1 MKDKG
6 MVSSFLITKLGVFL
20 AIFLLLAASID
31 TYSSFE
37 RSKNREMNEKI
48 ASFVIDSIEEADS
61 LPGNVHME
69 RKVPD
74 HCESYELKISGT
86 AEKSQTVEVSI
97 IESGKVKKSTLLDS
111 RINGGNFEI
120 EEKNP
125 DKIIISK
132 DNGLRLEVV

>member
-31 TYSSFE
+31 TYHSFE
-37 RSKNREMNEKI
+37 RSRNRVKKEEI
-48 ASFVIDSIEEADS
+48 AGFVIDSIEEADS

-69 RKVPD
+69 RKVPALD
-74 HCESYELKISGT
+74 QSYELKVSGS
-86 AEKSQTVEVSI
+86 AGESQIVEVSI
-97 IESGKVKKSTLLDS
+97 IESEEVRESTLLNS
-111 RINGGNFEI
+111 RVNGGNFEI
-120 EEKNP
+120 KEKNP

-132 DNGLRLEVV
+132 ENGLLLEVV